1 MTAFVYILPALFFIA
16 ILIAAVRRV
25 KVYDSFAEG
34 IKGAV
39 PLVKSAHPQ
48 RMRDNAAVFSFTLSK
63 EQMERLENL
72 PYKSGWSGEHPD
84 TAIPLCPPEKH
95 YL

>member
-39 PLVKSAHPQ
+39 PLVLSLFPYIAAILILSSLFEASGLSSALEKALSPGC
-48 RMRDNAAVFSFTLSK
+48 RGRLPELPMRPLS
-63 EQMERLENL
+63 EEA
-72 PYKSGWSGEHPD
+72 G
-84 TAIPLCPPEKH
+84 
-95 YL
+95 

>member
-39 PLVKSAHPQ
+39 PLVLSLFPYIAAILILSSLFEASGLSSA
-48 RMRDNAAVFSFTLSK
+48 
-63 EQMERLENL
+63 LENA
-72 PYKSGWSGEHPD
+72 KAGNSEVAIVSTD
-84 TAIPLCPPEKH
+84 TGG
-95 YL
+95 